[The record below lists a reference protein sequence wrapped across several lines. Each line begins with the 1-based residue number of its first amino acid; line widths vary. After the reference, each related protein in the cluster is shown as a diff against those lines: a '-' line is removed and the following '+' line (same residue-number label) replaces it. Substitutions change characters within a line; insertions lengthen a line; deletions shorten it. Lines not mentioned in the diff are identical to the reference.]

1 MPEIID
7 AAVITGRVGCCGHVQ
22 TMRDGRKLRVK
33 EEDKKGV
40 MGNVYIS
47 AKTHHLLR
55 FPESVHVVTGP
66 LR

>member
-22 TMRDGRKLRVK
+22 TMRDERKLRVK

-47 AKTHHLLR
+47 LR
-55 FPESVHVVTGP
+55 PTIYFGSLNPFTW
-66 LR
+66 